1 MTKPKEVKPPIIEE
15 LTPEPPKP
23 VQTPPKPV
31 LKPITSFTQEE
42 IMQLDSVKQLE
53 KAMAAIEKDG
63 LELKINHNYFL
74 AIKK

>member
-23 VQTPPKPV
+23 AQTPPKPV

-53 KAMAAIEKDG
+53 AAMSAIAKDG
-63 LELKINHNYFL
+63 LELQINHNYFL